1 MTFVQRIQSAK
12 GKRLLI
18 GGHRGH
24 LSSKRENTIEN
35 FEEVAL
41 AGVEYIEIDVQLSK
55 DQQAV
60 IYHDIDL
67 SERSPLKGFVHD
79 YTVEELKASFE
90 LCTLDEAVC
99 WCKEHHMYMLLEV
112 KSRESECY
120 LDRPVL
126 AQEIAACLTKHC
138 FCEQCIV
145 FSVDHRIL
153 KMVKHLVP
161 KVNLALIVPHI
172 PHNPVELVR
181 DMDAIIYLSF
191 LENLS
196 RPLIDELHD
205 AGIIVDGSVVNTPER
220 LEKALAMGVDMIES
234 DYPEEIIKLY
244 QKKIEETKSCSAM

>member
-1 MTFVQRIQSAK
+1 MKLILILILFLFPLYLFLIAPRIQKKAD
-12 GKRLLI
+12 RTPFLNFHYA
-18 GGHRGH
+18 HRG
-24 LSSKRENTIEN
+24 LFDNASEAPENSLLAFQKAVDAGYGIE
-35 FEEVAL
+35 L
-41 AGVEYIEIDVQLSK
+41 DVQLSK

-67 SERSPLKGFVHD
+67 SERSPLNGFVHD

-161 KVNLALIVPHI
+161 KVNLALIVI
-172 PHNPVELVR
+172 S
-181 DMDAIIYLSF
+181 I
-191 LENLS
+191 
-196 RPLIDELHD
+196 
-205 AGIIVDGSVVNTPER
+205 
-220 LEKALAMGVDMIES
+220 
-234 DYPEEIIKLY
+234 
-244 QKKIEETKSCSAM
+244 